1 VSLVRRALAIG
12 GAAAGVVGAAYATER
27 AVVAA
32 IRRRPDPDRDE
43 PLTVVFDE
51 ARRLPGHDGGS
62 ISTIMREPIGDAT
75 KASDRAAG
83 TLRRSEP
90 GLRGRNGG
98 EGVTVVFA
106 HGLMLSVRLWVKQ
119 FDALP
124 ELGFRTIAFDQRGH
138 GESHSGDDGYSVETL
153 AWDVRTVLEGLDLR
167 DVVLVGH
174 SMGGI
179 GVQAFALHHPD
190 VLRERVRGIVLMSTF
205 ARATLATLPWVQFI
219 VDRLSDA
226 GPDLASLMARPNL
239 GLFLTRIGFGRDPQP
254 SHVELNRQLLAE
266 CARDAARQST
276 AAVLATDLTA
286 ELPTIDTPTLVL
298 SGSADVLAPPAE
310 SRRIAEL
317 IPGARLETFAGAGH
331 MLMLER
337 AEPVNALIAEFARDV
352 GSRAPRRRWWT
363 RRPSRR
369 RGARR
374 PSVAPEVAADGETAS
389 AEGVAAES
397 PQAESVAS

>member
-1 VSLVRRALAIG
+1 VSLLRRALAIG

-32 IRRRPDPDRDE
+32 IRRRPDPDAGE

-51 ARRLPGHDGGS
+51 ARRLPGHDGGR
-62 ISTIMREPIGDAT
+62 ISTIMREPVGDQTGAPT
-75 KASDRAAG
+75 I
-83 TLRRSEP
+83 
-90 GLRGRNGG
+90 
-98 EGVTVVFA
+98 VFA

-119 FDALP
+119 FEALP

-138 GESHSGDDGYSVETL
+138 GESQSGDDGYTVETL

-190 VLRERVRGIVLMSTF
+190 VMRERVRGIVLMSTF

-219 VDRLSDA
+219 VDRLSDR
-226 GPDLASLMARPNL
+226 GPDLASLMARRNL

-276 AAVLATDLTA
+276 AAVLATDLTD
-286 ELPTIDTPTLVL
+286 ELPTIDVPTLVL

-337 AEPVNALIAEFARDV
+337 ADPVNALIADFARDV

-374 PSVAPEVAADGETAS
+374 PEVASEIAADVETAP
-389 AEGVAAES
+389 AERPS
-397 PQAESVAS
+397 AESVAS